1 MWCVSVCLL
10 PLSLSHRGVIEMSK
24 YPNPNPN
31 PANGILRRMVL
42 KASAVAAGA
51 LAVSTP
57 AIADEHTDEDAK
69 DESEVDKPEGFDV
82 EVITEHAP
90 FADDV
95 AATFEVTYPDAEDD
109 DPIVVDLDDASTTLL
124 AEVRWEAGARSGW
137 HRHPGMSIV
146 QMVEGEIEHTMEDN
160 CVSRTYSAG
169 DAWIDPGHV
178 HTADS
183 EERAFAYI
191 TFLGIP
197 DGEPAT
203 EWVEPVDC

>member
-1 MWCVSVCLL
+1 
-10 PLSLSHRGVIEMSK
+10 MSNHTK
-24 YPNPNPN
+24 PI
-31 PANGILRRMVL
+31 NGILRRTIL
-42 KASAVAAGA
+42 KASAVAGGV

-57 AIADEHTDEDAK
+57 AVADEHTTEDDDTEADEN
-69 DESEVDKPEGFDV
+69 EVDEPEGFDV
-82 EVITEHAP
+82 EVVTEHAP
-90 FADDV
+90 FADNV

-109 DPIVVDLDDASTTLL
+109 ESIVVDLDDASTTLL
-124 AEVRWEAGARSGW
+124 AEVRWEEGARSGW

-160 CVSRTYSAG
+160 CEPRTYSAG

-183 EERAFAYI
+183 EEGAFAYI